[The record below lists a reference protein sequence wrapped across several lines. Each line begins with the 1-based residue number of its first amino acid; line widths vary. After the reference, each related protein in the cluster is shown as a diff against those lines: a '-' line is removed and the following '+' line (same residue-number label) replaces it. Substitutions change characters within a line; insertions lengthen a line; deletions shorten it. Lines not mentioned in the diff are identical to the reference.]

1 MITPKTYEII
11 ITKEI
16 HITLDGDT
24 LDEAVSEALQMA
36 ADGDYDVSDECD
48 TQVTAAFI
56 VDSIAGRTKDVTSQI
71 QN

>member
-1 MITPKTYEII
+1 MKNTKSYEII

-16 HITLDGDT
+16 HITLDADN
-24 LDEAVSEALQMA
+24 LNEAVTEALQMA
-36 ADGDYDVSDECD
+36 ADGDYDVSCDCD

-56 VDSIAGRTKDVTSQI
+56 VDSIAGRVKDLTSQI